1 VARILVIEDDTTLR
15 RTIGYN
21 LRREGHAVDEAAD
34 GEEALAT
41 WARESTDLLILD
53 LMLPK
58 IDGLEVCRRVRQTSG
73 VPILILTA
81 RADEIDRVVGLEYGA
96 DDYVG
101 HPFPSDYVR
110 ELAADGYVFVF
121 QDIRGLNKSQGE
133 FVMNR
138 PWTNGKGLDETT
150 DTSDTI
156 DWLLKNTPGNN
167 GRVGALG
174 ISYPGWLTEMVGMT
188 PHPAIKAVS
197 PQAPMTDTWMGDDFF
212 HQGAFRMSYGLEY
225 SYMVEADKSGKN
237 FDVGMYDM
245 YDWYLRQGTLGQ
257 ITMAM
262 GSTLPSWRTFVE
274 HPSYDA
280 FWQAKAVERVWTKTT
295 VPTLTVGGFWD
306 QEDFFGPLAIYKAL
320 EPNDT
325 GALNRIVI
333 GPWNHG
339 QWGNGDGGALD
350 QINFKSAAGRY
361 FREKIQAPFFAFYLK
376 DKGTLPVGEATVF
389 ESGANV
395 WRTYTSWP
403 PKEAATRSLFL
414 QPNGKLSFT
423 APRTGAEFTSYL
435 SDPTHP
441 VPYRPRPIQ
450 PTYCPCGSNWYTW
463 LVADQRFVDG
473 RPDVATWV
481 GDTLTA
487 DVVVAGNVTAHLLA
501 STSGSDADWVVKLID
516 VYPDVVPGDVKMG
529 GYELMVSSDVMR
541 GRYRRSF
548 EQPERIT
555 PNAVLE
561 YSVDLHSQAYRFLK
575 GHRIMVQVQSTWF
588 PLYDRNPQTFVPN
601 IFHAKAGDFVTAT
614 QRIYHTPQFPSR
626 VDVDVIR

>member
-1 VARILVIEDDTTLR
+1 MTRSSIRAVAVMAGL
-15 RTIGYN
+15 
-21 LRREGHAVDEAAD
+21 AV
-34 GEEALAT
+34 ALALGAAGSAQQVGSSSY
-41 WARESTDLLILD
+41 ARHDEEIAMRDGVRLHTVVIAPAAVSTPL
-53 LMLPK
+53 
-58 IDGLEVCRRVRQTSG
+58 
-73 VPILILTA
+73 PILLLRTP
-81 RADEIDRVVGLEYGA
+81 YGA
-96 DDYVG
+96 DAYST
-101 HPFPSDYVR
+101 PFPSDYLR
-110 ELAADGYVFVF
+110 ELAQDGYIFVF
-121 QDIRGLNKSQGE
+121 QDIRGLNRSQGE

-150 DTSDTI
+150 DTADTI
-156 DWLLKNTPGNN
+156 DWLLRNVRGNN

-225 SYMVEADKSGKN
+225 AYGVEADKNGAE
-237 FDVGMYDM
+237 FDVGVYDM
-245 YDWYLRQGTLGQ
+245 YDWYLRQGTLER
-257 ITMAM
+257 ITETI
-262 GSTLPSWRTFVE
+262 GNKLPSWRAFVE
-274 HPSYDA
+274 HTSYDA
-280 FWQAKAVERVWTKTT
+280 FWQAKAVDRVWTRTV

-325 GALNRIVI
+325 QALNRIVI

-339 QWGNGDGGALD
+339 QWANGDGGALD
-350 QINFKSAAGRY
+350 QINFRSAAGRY

-376 DKGTLPVGEATVF
+376 DQGALPVGEATVF
-389 ESGANV
+389 ESGANA
-395 WRTYTSWP
+395 WRTYASWP
-403 PKEAATRSLFL
+403 PKEAATRSIFL
-414 QPNGKLSFT
+414 QAEGKLSFA
-423 APRTGAEFTSYL
+423 APQGGAAFTSYV
-435 SDPTHP
+435 SDPNHP

-450 PTYCPCGSNWYTW
+450 PTYCSCGSNWYTW

-473 RPDVATWV
+473 RPDVATWM
-481 GDTLTA
+481 GDTLA
-487 DVVVAGNVTAHLLA
+487 SDLVVAGNVTARLLA
-501 STSGSDADWVVKLID
+501 STTGSDADWVVKLID
-516 VYPDVVPGDVKMG
+516 VYPDSVPGDVKMG

-548 EQPERIT
+548 ERPEPIAS
-555 PNAVLE
+555 NAVLE
-561 YSVDLHSQAYRFLK
+561 YTVDLHQQAYRFLK

-601 IFHAKAGDFVTAT
+601 IFHARAGDFVAAT
-614 QRIYHTPQFPSR
+614 QRIYHSAQFPSR